1 MQRYEFLGEKHYLC
15 SINYVFL
22 HKTMVSN
29 AVKEVTE
36 QDRRKM
42 LASFLYD
49 VAKLMFGS
57 VAVGGLSPL
66 IIGGDFGWLNIV
78 CFFVGSICGFLLAY
92 SANDL
97 LRYKK

>member
-1 MQRYEFLGEKHYLC
+1 
-15 SINYVFL
+15 
-22 HKTMVSN
+22 MVSN

-49 VAKLMFGS
+49 MAKLMFGS

-66 IIGGDFGWLNIV
+66 IIGGDFGLLNIV
-78 CFFVGSICGFLLAY
+78 CFLLVQYVGSYLHLVPMIC
-92 SANDL
+92 
-97 LRYKK
+97 

>member
-1 MQRYEFLGEKHYLC
+1 
-15 SINYVFL
+15 
-22 HKTMVSN
+22 MVSN
-29 AVKEVTE
+29 AVKEASE
-36 QDRRKM
+36 QDRRKL
-42 LASFLYD
+42 LAGFLYD
-49 VAKLMFGS
+49 MAKLMFGS

-97 LRYKK
+97 LRYNEV

>member
-1 MQRYEFLGEKHYLC
+1 MQRYEFLGENHYLC

>member
-1 MQRYEFLGEKHYLC
+1 
-15 SINYVFL
+15 
-22 HKTMVSN
+22 MVSN

-49 VAKLMFGS
+49 MAKLMFGS

-78 CFFVGSICGFLLAY
+78 CFFVGSICGFLLAFG
-92 SANDL
+92 ANDL
-97 LRYKK
+97 LKYKKL

>member
-1 MQRYEFLGEKHYLC
+1 
-15 SINYVFL
+15 
-22 HKTMVSN
+22 MVSN

-49 VAKLMFGS
+49 MAKLMFGS

-66 IIGGDFGWLNIV
+66 FTGGELLVANYLCMGVGAFG
-78 CFFVGSICGFLLAY
+78 GFGLAY
-92 SANDL
+92 CANKL
-97 LRYKK
+97 LKV

>member
-1 MQRYEFLGEKHYLC
+1 
-15 SINYVFL
+15 
-22 HKTMVSN
+22 MVSN

-49 VAKLMFGS
+49 MVKLMFSG

-66 IIGGDFGWLNIV
+66 FTGKGLGDINIACVIVGFIGG
-78 CFFVGSICGFLLAY
+78 CMLAY
-92 SANDL
+92 IANEL
-97 LRYKK
+97 LKIKE

>member
-1 MQRYEFLGEKHYLC
+1 
-15 SINYVFL
+15 
-22 HKTMVSN
+22 MVSN

-49 VAKLMFGS
+49 MAKLMFGS

-66 IIGGDFGWLNIV
+66 IIGGNFGWLNIV
-78 CFFVGSICGFLLAY
+78 CFLLVRHVGSRLRIVPMIC
-92 SANDL
+92 
-97 LRYKK
+97 

>member
-1 MQRYEFLGEKHYLC
+1 
-15 SINYVFL
+15 
-22 HKTMVSN
+22 MVSK

-49 VAKLMFGS
+49 MVKLMFSG

-66 IIGGDFGWLNIV
+66 FTGKGLGDINIACVIVGFIGG
-78 CFFVGSICGFLLAY
+78 CMLAY
-92 SANDL
+92 IANEL
-97 LRYKK
+97 LKIKE

>member
-1 MQRYEFLGEKHYLC
+1 M
-15 SINYVFL
+15 
-22 HKTMVSN
+22 MVSN

-78 CFFVGSICGFLLAY
+78 CFLLVQYAGSYLPIVPMIC
-92 SANDL
+92 
-97 LRYKK
+97 

>member
-1 MQRYEFLGEKHYLC
+1 M
-15 SINYVFL
+15 
-22 HKTMVSN
+22 MVSN

-57 VAVGGLSPL
+57 VAVGGLSPS
-66 IIGGDFGWLNIV
+66 DNW
-78 CFFVGSICGFLLAY
+78 
-92 SANDL
+92 
-97 LRYKK
+97 R